1 MTRGS
6 RVRDALFPGDRRVWL
21 VAAGLG
27 AFFLIGI
34 AVALLVPR
42 DYYTGTSSVRLRSFP
57 IELARGQQ
65 LCVPQRLPSGT
76 GRVELMVDTAG
87 KPRPPIAPLVIPRA
101 GTPIP
106 GRVITPTTAGTHKIQ
121 IEIPPLP
128 ETPETVPGAVCLRSA
143 GKLFVGGMHIA
154 GEFDR
159 PPPTVDGK
167 PVPSRIAVWF
177 RPPSGEKKAVAAML
191 PDIVRRAALFRPGI
205 VGPWTYVA
213 ILFLVFPGLI
223 YAGLR
228 LLARSGEEHR
238 RRVPV
243 ALAVALIALGHAAC
257 WALVTPV
264 LDAPDET
271 EHFAYAQRV
280 AETGKGLTNSP
291 QLYSSDTGRLVDATR
306 VLAHNE
312 TGDGRPPWLQE
323 QEDEWKE
330 ADRRERRP
338 TDDGG
343 GVATATSSH
352 SPVYY
357 GTLAPTYLAVKGGSA
372 ATQVTSLRITSALY
386 GALAA
391 ACAFLLVA
399 ELVPRRRLVAV
410 AAGLLVAFHPMFA
423 FMSGAVNND
432 MGVNAMSALLLF
444 LVVRAY
450 VRGLSPGLA
459 VAIGALLIV
468 APLMKGTAYALYP
481 AAVVGVGASLWRHHP
496 RRAWVSAAALGVT
509 AIALFLAWSAL
520 SGHFERE
527 AFTTPGGT
535 APGSNF
541 GGVQNPRGLLA
552 YLWQIFFPPL
562 PFMIDYWQQGHY
574 PYYFLYVVRAWGSFG
589 WYAMTFSDWVY
600 WVIAIVQPVVAI
612 GAVAALVRYRHR
624 LRQLAVPAL
633 VIMLAIGG
641 ILGGVHAFYFPVT
654 PRADTIPEQGRYLFP
669 AIAGI
674 AAIVVCAAYAFG
686 RRYVTQL
693 ATAFV
698 VAVMGL
704 AYAAQFMVL
713 TRWFT

>member
-1 MTRGS
+1 MTPRNG
-6 RVRDALFPGDRRVWL
+6 VRDALFPGDRRVWL
-21 VAAGLG
+21 VAAAAG
-27 AFFLIGI
+27 AFFLIAI
-34 AVALLVPR
+34 AIALLVPR

-57 IELARGQQ
+57 IELSRGQQ
-65 LCVPQRLPSGT
+65 FCVPQRLPGGT
-76 GRVELMVDTAG
+76 GRVELIVDTSG

-101 GTPIP
+101 TTPIP
-106 GRVITPTTAGTHKIQ
+106 GRVITPPAVGPHKIQ

-128 ETPETVPGAVCLRSA
+128 DDPESVPGAVCLRTA
-143 GKLFVGGMHIA
+143 GKLFVGGMHIV
-154 GEFDR
+154 GEFDQ

-191 PDIVRRAALFRPGI
+191 PDVVRRAALFRPGW

-213 ILFLVFPGLI
+213 ILFIVFPGLM
-223 YAGLR
+223 YAALR
-228 LLARSGEEHR
+228 LLASAGTER
-238 RRVPV
+238 RRRLPL
-243 ALAVALIALGHAAC
+243 ALAIALIAFGHAAC

-323 QEDEWKE
+323 QEDAWRE

-338 TDDGG
+338 TGDGG

-357 GTLAPTYLAVKGGSA
+357 GTLAPAYHLAKGGSA
-372 ATQVTSLRITSALY
+372 ATQVTSLRLSSALY

-399 ELVPRRRLVAV
+399 ELVPRRRLIAV

-423 FMSGAVNND
+423 FMSGSVNND

-459 VAIGALLIV
+459 VAIGAVLIV

-481 AAVVGVGASLWRHHP
+481 AAAIGLAAALWRHP
-496 RRAWVSAAALGVT
+496 SRRAFISAAALGMT
-509 AIALFLAWSAL
+509 AIALFFAWTAV

-552 YLWQIFFPPL
+552 YLWQIFLPPL
-562 PFMIDYWQQGHY
+562 PFMVDYWQQGHY
-574 PYYFLYVVRAWGSFG
+574 PYYFLYTVRAWGSFG

-600 WVIAIVQPVVAI
+600 WVIAIAQPTVAI
-612 GAVAALVRYRHR
+612 GAVAALARFRHR
-624 LRQLAVPAL
+624 LRDLAIPAL
-633 VIMLAIGG
+633 VIMLAITG
-641 ILGGVHAFYFPVT
+641 IIAGVHAFYFPVT
-654 PRADTIPEQGRYLFP
+654 PRADTIPEQGRYVFP

-674 AAIVVCAAYAFG
+674 AAIVACAAFAFG
-686 RRYVTQL
+686 RRYVTQI
-693 ATAFV
+693 ATALV
-698 VAVMGL
+698 VSVIGL